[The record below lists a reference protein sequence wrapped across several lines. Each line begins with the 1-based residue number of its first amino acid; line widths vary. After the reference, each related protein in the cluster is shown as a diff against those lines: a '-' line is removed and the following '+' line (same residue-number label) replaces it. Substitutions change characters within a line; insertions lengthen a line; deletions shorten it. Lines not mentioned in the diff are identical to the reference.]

1 MGTTRSFT
9 SALFRKDKQMSAK
22 REFHLGDILSVT
34 TGVLAS
40 PEGMSGLYEILN
52 YITQDSLQT
61 LALIRA
67 ADEATPYLLEQHP
80 WLREIETDDIA
91 GENWREKLNAL
102 VEKYGEYH
110 VVRPMHPEDHEDVD
124 PIEDARRLGFKGE
137 VITLDVTNEEEPPSP
152 YGDINWKVDDDES
165 R

>member
-1 MGTTRSFT
+1 
-9 SALFRKDKQMSAK
+9 MSEK

-67 ADEATPYLLEQHP
+67 ADEAKPYLLEQHP
-80 WLREIETDDIA
+80 WLREIETEDIA
-91 GENWREKLNAL
+91 GENWREKLNVL
-102 VEKYGEYH
+102 IEKHGEYH
-110 VVRPMHPEDHEDVD
+110 AVRPMHPEDHEDVD
-124 PIEDARRLGFKGE
+124 PMEDARRLGFKGE
-137 VITLDVTNEEEPPSP
+137 IITLDLTSEEEPPSP
-152 YGDINWKVDDDES
+152 YGDINWKVDDDDEN